1 MMGDEADYLNS
12 QANYFDGPD
21 EQFNF
26 GDHVNSYRIGFGKI
40 VGCIESEELNRYGAG
55 RWISDHRGY
64 FDSNDFDKPIYI
76 VRYSKGKGRKRGSR
90 EALCSSDELTLIESC
105 GKKVTALCKN
115 KENPSTYSFNCNTK
129 DGKIKV
135 NLILNYE
142 AEEREDLFGIAL
154 MLRESAIY
162 LENIGNQMKEG
173 GQQ

>member
-1 MMGDEADYLNS
+1 MMGDEAEHLS
-12 QANYFDGPD
+12 SHFDGFEGD
-21 EQFNF
+21 SELFNY
-26 GDHVNSYRIGFGKI
+26 GDRVFSRRTGNAKI

-76 VRYSKGKGRKRGSR
+76 VRYSKGKRRKRGSR

-115 KENPSTYSFNCNTK
+115 KENPPTYSFNCNTK